1 MKIIH
6 YNPDEDTVKSY
17 SLDRFKL
24 VVLPIVAIGV
34 LLVFALGFSAFYFK
48 YQESQ
53 QVKTLRRQTQYLTG
67 IVNHLQK
74 KNATIEKQIAQV
86 RTQAAR
92 LSEFAQL
99 PFLES
104 EKWEIGSG
112 GSEYTLGIE
121 NYIPE
126 KDLRGQLL
134 KSEQELDNFSKQ
146 ISWLYSELQTVQK
159 KFDKDKNL
167 RVHFPSIRP
176 VKNGI
181 LTSGFGIRNDPFTG
195 EKKHHNGID
204 FYAKPGTSVQAPAD
218 GVVELARSNYT
229 QNQTFGKFIII
240 NHGSGIKTR
249 YGHLNKVLV
258 KKGQRVKR
266 HQIIGEV
273 GSTGRSTGTHLHYE
287 VIKHNKPKNPYYF
300 LLD

>member
-1 MKIIH
+1 MKIIR

-48 YQESQ
+48 YQESR
-53 QVKTLRRQTQYLTG
+53 QVKSLRKQTQYLTG
-67 IVNHLQK
+67 IVQHLQK
-74 KNATIEKQIAQV
+74 KNSTIEKQIAQV

-121 NYIPE
+121 NYVPE
-126 KDLRGQLL
+126 KELRGQLL
-134 KSEQELDNFSKQ
+134 KSEQELDKFSKQ
-146 ISWLYSELQTVQK
+146 ISWLYSELQAVEK

-176 VKNGI
+176 VPGGI
-181 LTSGFGIRNDPFTG
+181 LTSGFGLRSDPFTG
-195 EKKHHNGID
+195 EKKRHNGLD
-204 FYAKPGTSVQAPAD
+204 FYAKLGTKIQAPAD
-218 GVVELARSNYT
+218 GVVELARSQYT
-229 QNQTFGKFIII
+229 QNQTYGRFIII

-249 YGHLNKVLV
+249 YGHLDKVFV

-266 HQIIGEV
+266 HQIIGTV
-273 GSTGRSTGTHLHYE
+273 GSSGRSTGTHLHYE
-287 VIKHNKPKNPYYF
+287 VYKHNKPKNPYYF